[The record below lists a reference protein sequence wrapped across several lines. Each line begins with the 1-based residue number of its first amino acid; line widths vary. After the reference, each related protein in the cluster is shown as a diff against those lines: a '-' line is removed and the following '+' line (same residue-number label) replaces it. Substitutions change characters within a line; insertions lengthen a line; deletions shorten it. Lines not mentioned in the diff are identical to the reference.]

1 MVSESDKGGVSIGGA
16 SLWALN
22 NRMRLMKAEVHVEFE
37 GLLFHR
43 RARLTGT
50 PRQDIL

>member
-22 NRMRLMKAEVHVEFE
+22 NEDEAKKAATWEFVKFLVSPE
-37 GLLFHR
+37 SQ
-43 RARLTGT
+43 AY
-50 PRQDIL
+50 